1 MHSVSACLSSSADV
15 DDATIPLVKRDQS
28 CQATDE
34 STGEPC
40 GETEGL
46 RILNE
51 FRKLY
56 ESRIEKIDRESGG
69 ESDRVS
75 VSSVSY
81 GIRFMHAA
89 LFDYFFAS
97 FVRYFKCSEQLQLNN
112 INSCLHSMSGVIET
126 HYTLLCR

>member
-1 MHSVSACLSSSADV
+1 MYSISAGLSSSADV
-15 DDATIPLVKRDQS
+15 DDVTIPLVKRDQS

-46 RILNE
+46 RILDE

-56 ESRIEKIDRESGG
+56 ESRIEKVDQETGG

-75 VSSVSY
+75 VSSISY
-81 GIRFMHAA
+81 RNGIRFMHAVS
-89 LFDYFFAS
+89 FDSFVSS
-97 FVRYFKCSEQLQLNN
+97 FVRYSKCF
-112 INSCLHSMSGVIET
+112 SCSLKTSTFVCIQCVIE
-126 HYTLLCR
+126 HYTLCR